1 MMGLLIGLIIVVAI
15 ANIVTSLS
23 LMVLDK
29 QGEIAIVQTQGMKK
43 SQVMR
48 IFIFQGLLV
57 GIIGSLL
64 GTLLG
69 LVVASNLNSFIA
81 GLNLMGMVSLPILF
95 DYGQIAL
102 ILLLTIALTLL
113 STLYPAYRAA
123 KIEPADAL
131 RYE

>member
-1 MMGLLIGLIIVVAI
+1 M
-15 ANIVTSLS
+15 
-23 LMVLDK
+23 
-29 QGEIAIVQTQGMKK
+29 QTQGMKK